1 MPLNI
6 NWLEERVEAKHA
18 YSNHSKL
25 HQFFPN
31 LHNTS
36 LKQGISKMSNW
47 VKETGVWEAS
57 HPKKVE
63 IEKNLP
69 DSWRKII
76 TED

>member
-1 MPLNI
+1 
-6 NWLEERVEAKHA
+6 
-18 YSNHSKL
+18 
-25 HQFFPN
+25 
-31 LHNTS
+31 
-36 LKQGISKMSNW
+36 MSNW
-47 VKETGVWEAS
+47 VKKTGVWEAS